1 MHYHSAEANSKDQ
14 REKRKTLRNNSTVAE
29 SLLWRVL
36 RNRLCGGWKFRR
48 QQGLGP
54 YILDFYCPELRL
66 CIELDGSSHDYR
78 YEHDEER
85 TTYLSLQGISVLRY
99 KNEQVY
105 TNPQLVADD
114 IVGKYGRRY
123 QSLEGKL
130 ETPPLAP
137 PLGWE
142 GNAYG
147 QEGCSSSSSFEG
159 KLETPPLPLPLE
171 GRGMPTGREV
181 VAVPLPLRNRFCI
194 H

>member
-14 REKRKTLRNNSTVAE
+14 REKRKALRNNSTVAE

-48 QQGLGP
+48 QQGMGP
-54 YILDFYCPELRL
+54 FILDFYCPELRV

-85 TTYLSLQGISVLRY
+85 TTYLRLQGISVLRY

-114 IVGKYGRRY
+114 IVSKYGKRN
-123 QSLEGKL
+123 QSLEDKE
-130 ETPPLAP
+130 ETPPLTP
-137 PLGWE
+137 PLGRE
-142 GNAYG
+142 GNACG
-147 QEGCSSSSSFEG
+147 QRDDSGNS
-159 KLETPPLPLPLE
+159 LLT
-171 GRGMPTGREV
+171 GMSPNNGV
-181 VAVPLPLRNRFCI
+181 VAMGR
-194 H
+194 